1 MKRTYMIVAAAALLT
16 GALPSFAQAVSSEG
30 VANAQTGAR
39 ATGST
44 QDVLR
49 EVEQNNTTLKALRQ
63 SADAQKIG
71 NLTGIMLEDPEIGFS
86 YLWGGPSAIGNRQD
100 VSVSQTF
107 DFGTLAGMKRKVA
120 QEKNSLVEWEYL
132 SQRIGILLEAKL
144 LCIELTHLNKLAAVL
159 EERARNAATIAES
172 LRSKM
177 EHGEGNI
184 LEYNNSLLEL
194 SNAENELAAVRAQRE
209 SALSK
214 ISGLNGGCRTD
225 FTATDY
231 GTESFPADFES
242 WYSEA
247 QERNPVL
254 AYVKGEIELSR
265 KELSLSKTENLP
277 SLSVGYMGEFT
288 LGQRYQ
294 GVSLGVSIPLWSNA
308 RRVRQAKAA
317 MLAAQ
322 SRETDAKQQF
332 YSNLE
337 AQYTL
342 ASSLKEVAENSRR
355 TLDSADNRSLLRKA
369 LEAGEIS
376 VQDYLVSIGF
386 YYDALE
392 RAMNA
397 ELEYNKALAELYSY
411 TL

>member
-1 MKRTYMIVAAAALLT
+1 MKRRYMIIVAAAFLAAT
-16 GALPSFAQAVSSEG
+16 LPSL
-30 VANAQTGAR
+30 AQTPGSEAKSF

-44 QDVLR
+44 ADVLR

-63 SADAQKIG
+63 SADAQKIE

-86 YLWGGPSAIGNRQD
+86 YLWGGPAAIGNRQD
-100 VSVSQTF
+100 VSVTQTF

-132 SQRIGILLEAKL
+132 SQRMEILLDAEL
-144 LCIELTHLNKLAAVL
+144 LCIELTHLNALAEVL
-159 EERARNAATIAES
+159 EERAGNAATIAENQ
-172 LRSKM
+172 RSKL

-194 SNAENELAAVRAQRE
+194 GNAENSLAAVKAQQE
-209 SALSK
+209 AALSRLA
-214 ISGLNGGCRTD
+214 GLNGGCRAE
-225 FTATDY
+225 FTSADY
-231 GTESFPADFES
+231 AQESFPADFDA
-242 WYSEA
+242 WYAEA
-247 QERNPVL
+247 QSRNPVL
-254 AYVKGEIELSR
+254 AYVRQEIELSR
-265 KELSLSKTENLP
+265 KELSLSKTGNLP

-317 MLAAQ
+317 VQAAQ
-322 SRETDAKQQF
+322 SREADAKQQF
-332 YSNLE
+332 YSKLE
-337 AQYTL
+337 SQYTL

-355 TLDSADNRSLLRKA
+355 TLDSADNRALLRKA
-369 LEAGEIS
+369 LDEGEIS
-376 VQDYLVSIGF
+376 MQDYLVSLGF

-392 RAMNA
+392 RTMNA
-397 ELEYNKALAELYSY
+397 ELEYHKALAELYSY

>member
-1 MKRTYMIVAAAALLT
+1 MKKYMIIVAAAFLAAT
-16 GALPSFAQAVSSEG
+16 LPSL
-30 VANAQTGAR
+30 AQT
-39 ATGST
+39 TGSKAKSFT
-44 QDVLR
+44 AGSTADVLR

-63 SADAQKIG
+63 SADAQKIE

-86 YLWGGPSAIGNRQD
+86 YLWGGPAAIGNRQD
-100 VSVSQTF
+100 VSVTQTF

-132 SQRIGILLEAKL
+132 SQRMEILLEAEL
-144 LCIELTHLNKLAAVL
+144 LCIELTHLNALAAVL
-159 EERARNAATIAES
+159 EERAGNAATIAENQ
-172 LRSKM
+172 RSKL

-194 SNAENELAAVRAQRE
+194 GNAENSLAAVKAKQE
-209 SALSK
+209 AALSRLA
-214 ISGLNGGCRTD
+214 GLNGGCRTG

-231 GTESFPADFES
+231 AQEPFPADFDS
-242 WYSEA
+242 WYAEA
-247 QERNPVL
+247 QSRNPVL
-254 AYVKGEIELSR
+254 AYVRGEIELSR
-265 KELSLSKTENLP
+265 KELSLSKTGNLP

-317 MLAAQ
+317 VQAAQ
-322 SRETDAKQQF
+322 SREADAKQQF
-332 YSNLE
+332 YSKLE

-355 TLDSADNRSLLRKA
+355 TLDSADNRALLRKA
-369 LEAGEIS
+369 LDEGEIS
-376 VQDYLVSIGF
+376 MQDYLVSLGF

-392 RAMNA
+392 RTMNA
-397 ELEYNKALAELYSY
+397 ELEYHKALAELYSY

>member
-1 MKRTYMIVAAAALLT
+1 MKKYMIIVAAAFFAAT
-16 GALPSFAQAVSSEG
+16 LPSL
-30 VANAQTGAR
+30 AQTPGSETKSFA
-39 ATGST
+39 AGST
-44 QDVLR
+44 VDVLR

-63 SADAQKIG
+63 SADAQKIE

-86 YLWGGPSAIGNRQD
+86 YLWGGPAAIGNRQD
-100 VSVSQTF
+100 VSVTQTF

-132 SQRIGILLEAKL
+132 SQRMEILLEAEL
-144 LCIELTHLNKLAAVL
+144 LCIELTHLNALTAVL
-159 EERARNAATIAES
+159 EERAGNAATIAENQ
-172 LRSKM
+172 RSKL

-194 SNAENELAAVRAQRE
+194 GNAENSLAAVKAQQE
-209 SALSK
+209 AALSRLA
-214 ISGLNGGCRTD
+214 GLNGGCRTG

-231 GTESFPADFES
+231 AQEPFPADFDS
-242 WYSEA
+242 WYAEA
-247 QERNPVL
+247 QSRNPVL
-254 AYVKGEIELSR
+254 AYVRGEIELSR
-265 KELSLSKTENLP
+265 KELTLSKTGNLP

-317 MLAAQ
+317 VQAAQ
-322 SRETDAKQQF
+322 SREADAKQQF
-332 YSNLE
+332 YSKLE

-355 TLDSADNRSLLRKA
+355 TLDSADNRTLLRKA
-369 LEAGEIS
+369 LDEGEIS
-376 VQDYLVSIGF
+376 MQDYLVSLGF

-392 RAMNA
+392 RTMNA
-397 ELEYNKALAELYSY
+397 ELEYHKAVAELYSY

>member
-1 MKRTYMIVAAAALLT
+1 MRRKYILVAAAFLT
-16 GALPSFAQAVSSEG
+16 VTLPSFAQTADSS
-30 VANAQTGAR
+30 AQAKSF
-39 ATGST
+39 AAGST
-44 QDVLR
+44 VDVLR

-63 SADAQKIG
+63 SADAQKIE

-86 YLWGGPSAIGNRQD
+86 YLWGGPAAIGNRQD
-100 VSVSQTF
+100 VSVTQTF

-132 SQRIGILLEAKL
+132 SQRMEILLEAEL
-144 LCIELTHLNKLAAVL
+144 LCIELTHLNALAAVL
-159 EERARNAATIAES
+159 EERAGNAATIAENQ
-172 LRSKM
+172 RSKL

-194 SNAENELAAVRAQRE
+194 GNAENSLAAVKAQQE
-209 SALSK
+209 AALSK
-214 ISGLNGGCRTD
+214 LAGLNGGCRTG

-231 GTESFPADFES
+231 AQEPFPADFDS
-242 WYSEA
+242 WYAEA
-247 QERNPVL
+247 QSRNPVL
-254 AYVKGEIELSR
+254 AYVRGEIELSR
-265 KELSLSKTENLP
+265 KELTLSKTGNLP

-317 MLAAQ
+317 VQAAQ
-322 SRETDAKQQF
+322 SREADAKQQF
-332 YSNLE
+332 YSKLE

-355 TLDSADNRSLLRKA
+355 TLDSADNRALLRKA
-369 LEAGEIS
+369 LDEGEIS
-376 VQDYLVSIGF
+376 MQDYLVSLGF

-392 RAMNA
+392 RTMNA
-397 ELEYNKALAELYSY
+397 ELEYHKALAELYSY
-411 TL
+411 IL

>member
-1 MKRTYMIVAAAALLT
+1 MKRKYIMATVALLT
-16 GALPSFAQAVSSEG
+16 GALPSFAQTADSSAQ
-30 VANAQTGAR
+30 ANAF

-44 QDVLR
+44 ADVLR

-63 SADAQKIG
+63 SADAQKIE

-86 YLWGGPSAIGNRQD
+86 YLWGGPAAIGNRQD
-100 VSVSQTF
+100 VSGTQTF

-132 SQRIGILLEAKL
+132 SQRMEILLEAEL
-144 LCIELTHLNKLAAVL
+144 LCIELTHLNALAAVL
-159 EERARNAATIAES
+159 EERAGDAATIAENQ
-172 LRSKM
+172 RSKL

-194 SNAENELAAVRAQRE
+194 GNAENSLAAVKAQKE
-209 SALSK
+209 AALSK
-214 ISGLNGGCRTD
+214 LAGLNGGCRTG

-231 GTESFPADFES
+231 AQEAFPADFDS
-242 WYSEA
+242 WYAEA
-247 QERNPVL
+247 QSRNPVL
-254 AYVKGEIELSR
+254 AYVRGEIELSR
-265 KELSLSKTENLP
+265 KELSLSKTGNLP

-317 MLAAQ
+317 VQAAQ
-322 SRETDAKQQF
+322 SREADAKQQF
-332 YSNLE
+332 YSKLE

-355 TLDSADNRSLLRKA
+355 TLDSADNRTLLRKA
-369 LEAGEIS
+369 LDEGEIS
-376 VQDYLVSIGF
+376 MQEYLVSLGF

-392 RAMNA
+392 RTMNA
-397 ELEYNKALAELYSY
+397 ELEYHKAVAELYSY

>member
-1 MKRTYMIVAAAALLT
+1 MKRHIIIFATALLA
-16 GALPSFAQAVSSEG
+16 GALPSFAQAADSS
-30 VANAQTGAR
+30 AQDKSFA
-39 ATGST
+39 AGST
-44 QDVLR
+44 ADVLK

-63 SADAQKIG
+63 SADAQKIE

-86 YLWGGPSAIGNRQD
+86 YLWGGPAAIGNRQD
-100 VSVSQTF
+100 VSVTQTF

-132 SQRIGILLEAKL
+132 SQRMEILLEAEL
-144 LCIELTHLNKLAAVL
+144 LCIELTHLNALAAVL
-159 EERARNAATIAES
+159 EERAGNASTIAENQ
-172 LRSKM
+172 RSKL

-194 SNAENELAAVRAQRE
+194 GNAENSLAAVKAQQE
-209 SALSK
+209 AALSK
-214 ISGLNGGCRTD
+214 LAGLNGGCRTG

-231 GTESFPADFES
+231 AREAFPADFDS
-242 WYSEA
+242 WYAEA
-247 QERNPVL
+247 QSRNPVL
-254 AYVKGEIELSR
+254 AYVRGEIELSR
-265 KELSLSKTENLP
+265 KELSLSKTGNLP

-317 MLAAQ
+317 VQAAQ
-322 SRETDAKQQF
+322 SREADAKQQF
-332 YSNLE
+332 YSKLE

-355 TLDSADNRSLLRKA
+355 TLDSADNRTLLRKA
-369 LEAGEIS
+369 LDEGEIS
-376 VQDYLVSIGF
+376 MQDYLVSLGF

-392 RAMNA
+392 RTMNA
-397 ELEYNKALAELYSY
+397 ELEYHKALAELYSY

>member
-1 MKRTYMIVAAAALLT
+1 MKRRYILVAAALLAVT
-16 GALPSFAQAVSSEG
+16 LPSL
-30 VANAQTGAR
+30 AQTADSS
-39 ATGST
+39 AKAKAFTAGST
-44 QDVLR
+44 ADVLK

-63 SADAQKIG
+63 SADAQKIE

-86 YLWGGPSAIGNRQD
+86 YLWGGPAAIGNRQD
-100 VSVSQTF
+100 VSVTQTF

-132 SQRIGILLEAKL
+132 SQRMEILLETEL
-144 LCIELTHLNKLAAVL
+144 LCIELTHLNALAAVL
-159 EERARNAATIAES
+159 EERTGNAATIAES
-172 LRSKM
+172 QRSKL

-194 SNAENELAAVRAQRE
+194 GNAENELAAVKAQKE
-209 SALSK
+209 AALAK
-214 ISGLNGGCRTD
+214 LSGLNGGCKIEFST
-225 FTATDY
+225 TDY
-231 GTESFPADFES
+231 TSEAFPADFDS
-242 WYSEA
+242 WYAEA
-247 QERNPVL
+247 QDRNPVL
-254 AYVKGEIELSR
+254 AYIRGEIELSR
-265 KELSLSKTENLP
+265 KELSLSKTGNLP

-317 MLAAQ
+317 VQAAQ
-322 SRETDAKQQF
+322 SREADAKQQF
-332 YSNLE
+332 YSKLE

-355 TLDSADNRSLLRKA
+355 TLDSADNRTLLRKA
-369 LEAGEIS
+369 LDEGEIS
-376 VQDYLVSIGF
+376 MQDYLVSMGF

-392 RAMNA
+392 RTMNA
-397 ELEYNKALAELYSY
+397 ELEYHKSVAELYSY